1 MDTSTLDL
9 DKMKTSAGK
18 ACQRMKVLSN
28 PDRLM
33 LLCQLSQS
41 EKRVGEL
48 EEILGIVQPTLSQ
61 QLTVLREE
69 ELVTTRRDGKSIY
82 YKLAS
87 PQALAVMNVLFE
99 QFCGPKTGCISPHGR
114 HSLAAS
120 FWGWPRPSSFCST
133 AGFWASAASWA
144 ASCPPRWATPGGALL
159 FCWACLQ
166 RPRCFTLSCRLSG

>member
-9 DKMKTSAGK
+9 DKMKASASN
-18 ACQRMKVLSN
+18 ACRLMKVLSN

-33 LLCQLSQS
+33 LLCQLSQG

-82 YKLAS
+82 YQIAS

-99 QFCGPKTGCISPHGR
+99 QFCGPQTGNN
-114 HSLAAS
+114 
-120 FWGWPRPSSFCST
+120 T
-133 AGFWASAASWA
+133 
-144 ASCPPRWATPGGALL
+144 
-159 FCWACLQ
+159 
-166 RPRCFTLSCRLSG
+166 